1 MCAKHPSRLC
11 MSWLSTR
18 VIECCSLSF
27 IALMCFSIIIYYDVK
42 QATQFFKFLIF
53 TGMNQNLTEIDRE
66 LNRLISYEFWY
77 TKPVTLNALRLHHPP
92 CVR

>member
-1 MCAKHPSRLC
+1 MGNTAFKTLHELDSVRG
-11 MSWLSTR
+11 
-18 VIECCSLSF
+18 IFNCCSLSF
-27 IALMCFSIIIYYDVK
+27 TDVFQYYDVK

-77 TKPVTLNALRLHHPP
+77 TKPVTLNALHLHHPP